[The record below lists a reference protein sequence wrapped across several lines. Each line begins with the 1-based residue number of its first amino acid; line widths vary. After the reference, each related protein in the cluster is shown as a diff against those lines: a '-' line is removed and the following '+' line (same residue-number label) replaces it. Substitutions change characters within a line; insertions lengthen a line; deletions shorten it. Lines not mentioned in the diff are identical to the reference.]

1 MSLKIKKIETT
12 ISRKIETSINSLKKN
27 PEKSIKDSVT
37 KVGRAVAISKQGKYE
52 GTLGYERLAD
62 RERERERERE
72 RVRERNKENETERK
86 KN

>member
-1 MSLKIKKIETT
+1 MKIDRITVSPKIKKIETY
-12 ISRKIETSINSLKKN
+12 ISRKMEKRINSLKKI

-62 RERERERERE
+62 RERERERER
-72 RVRERNKENETERK
+72 
-86 KN
+86 

>member
-12 ISRKIETSINSLKKN
+12 ISRKMETRINGLKKN
-27 PEKSIKDSVT
+27 PEKSIKDSVI

-62 RERERERERE
+62 RERERERDRE
-72 RVRERNKENETERK
+72 
-86 KN
+86 